1 MAYAAAE
8 FTQNLIEA
16 MTGADGKVECA
27 YVRSEESEAKYFASP
42 VLLGVSIHTVLWYK
56 NVPYIYICKMNHMV
70 CNMWLSG

>member
-42 VLLGVSIHTVLWYK
+42 VLLGVSIHTVL
-56 NVPYIYICKMNHMV
+56 
-70 CNMWLSG
+70 